1 MIIANLVEKSKLWRQ
16 NLAQEAEPLFATLLV
31 ILLSL
36 GGLGFYELYR
46 LERQKPAIVIT
57 TVADQFRLISQP
69 QSKSVSSQPG
79 VQEGKVLASKNGQ
92 KFYYPWCSGV
102 SRIKEVNRIYFA
114 SAVEAKTAGYTQA
127 VNCH

>member
-1 MIIANLVEKSKLWRQ
+1 MTKMIIANLVEKSKLWRQ

-114 SAVEAKTAGYTQA
+114 SA
-127 VNCH
+127 